1 MAEKFVNA
9 KGQNFPS
16 MHRLP
21 AGTHHWCQCGQT
33 KNVPFC
39 DGSHAGTGI
48 EPLAFESKG
57 LGTTSLCNCGLTEHA
72 PTCDGRHQNYK

>member
-1 MAEKFVNA
+1 MKFENA

-21 AGTHHWCQCGQT
+21 AGTHQWCQCGLT

-39 DGSHAGTGI
+39 DGSHEGTGI
-48 EPLAFESKG
+48 EPLPFESKG
-57 LGTTSLCNCGLTEHA
+57 MGTMSLCNCGLTEHA
-72 PTCDGRHQNYK
+72 PTCDGRHQHYK

>member
-1 MAEKFVNA
+1 MKFENA

-21 AGTHHWCQCGQT
+21 AGTYHWCQCGQT

-39 DGSHAGTGI
+39 DGSHVGTGI

-57 LGTTSLCNCGLTEHA
+57 MGTVSICNCGLTEHA